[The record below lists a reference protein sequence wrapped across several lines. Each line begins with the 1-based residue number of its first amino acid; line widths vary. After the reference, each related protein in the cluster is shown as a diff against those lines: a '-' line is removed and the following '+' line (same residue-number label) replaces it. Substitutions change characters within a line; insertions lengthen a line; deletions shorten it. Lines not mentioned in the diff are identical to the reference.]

1 MHSFKLTIVFC
12 LFCRFNVAI
21 SLLLKYPSKVISRKP
36 YTLNA
41 SKKTNSLK
49 ERLSAEENMIRVANR
64 IDIYKDILSNG
75 LKHKGYALIDNF
87 LGQEICSIYRAEAEG
102 YLKRG
107 EMFVS
112 QSTRWDKQSE
122 SVIVYDKNN
131 VLSIQ
136 LLGGEGYQK
145 APRLHE
151 YIVSMI
157 KAIVPVVNKSF
168 PAAKLSPTL
177 ASNKL
182 GIL

>member
-1 MHSFKLTIVFC
+1 MHSFKLIIVFC
-12 LFCRFNVAI
+12 LYCTFDVAI
-21 SLLLKYPSKVISRKP
+21 SFLLKYPSKEISPKP
-36 YTLNA
+36 CTLNA
-41 SKKTNSLK
+41 SGKNKSLK
-49 ERLSAEENMIRVANR
+49 ERLSAEENMIRVANC
-64 IDIYKDILSNG
+64 IEISKDIISDG
-75 LKHKGYALIDNF
+75 LKNKGYALIDNF
-87 LGQEICSIYRAEAEG
+87 LGQEVCSIYRDEAEG

-168 PAAKLSPTL
+168 PTAKLSPTL

-182 GIL
+182 GIM